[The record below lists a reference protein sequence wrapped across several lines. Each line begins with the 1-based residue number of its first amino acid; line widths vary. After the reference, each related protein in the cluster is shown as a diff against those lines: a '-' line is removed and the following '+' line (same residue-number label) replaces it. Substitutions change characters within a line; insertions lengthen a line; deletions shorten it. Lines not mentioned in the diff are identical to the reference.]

1 MFQTMTGQSNTKLLD
16 ETDSI
21 HSQQEVLMDT
31 NTDISNQQQSKDK
44 KKKNKKKDK
53 APKRLG
59 PLVLRMKKIDIET
72 IYPQHEKDREG
83 EKLKRLCDMQETQ
96 KAIFA
101 DGNMLIEN
109 FVKPRHEVNIDHVA
123 LGESINKSHIKNHEQ
138 QRFLRRIDRQALKYN
153 NNQYMQRVAR
163 AEANMRAA
171 D

>member
-21 HSQQEVLMDT
+21 HSQEEMRYDT
-31 NTDISNQQQSKDK
+31 GTDISNNQQKSKSK
-44 KKKNKKKDK
+44 KKKDKK

-123 LGESINKSHIKNHEQ
+123 LGESINKSHVKNHEQ
-138 QRFLRRIDRQALKYN
+138 RRFLRRIDRQAMKYN
-153 NNQYMQRVAR
+153 NN
-163 AEANMRAA
+163 
-171 D
+171 

>member
-1 MFQTMTGQSNTKLLD
+1 MAGKSMTLSKNRKNTIMIFGQQQKIKERSVAVAEESDEMRTSTSSSEESESKPTTVVDANRSGQDYRSRNEYSQDQSPDTSVGRQERKSMFQTMTGQSNTKLLD

-72 IYPQHEKDREG
+72 IYP
-83 EKLKRLCDMQETQ
+83 
-96 KAIFA
+96 
-101 DGNMLIEN
+101 
-109 FVKPRHEVNIDHVA
+109 
-123 LGESINKSHIKNHEQ
+123 
-138 QRFLRRIDRQALKYN
+138 
-153 NNQYMQRVAR
+153 
-163 AEANMRAA
+163 
-171 D
+171 